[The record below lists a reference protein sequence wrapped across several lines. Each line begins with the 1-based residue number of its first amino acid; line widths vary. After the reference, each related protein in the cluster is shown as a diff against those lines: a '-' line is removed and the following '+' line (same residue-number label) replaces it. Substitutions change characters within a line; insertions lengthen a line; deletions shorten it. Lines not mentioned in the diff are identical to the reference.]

1 VLADFSNLG
10 GSTVETWGDYQIRE
24 YTWSTLGV
32 HLEYTWS
39 TLGVHLE
46 YTWSTLGVHLEYTLG
61 DYQIRKLF
69 KTPISGFKRIRILF
83 RGYKPFSFII
93 IFCVMNNNVI
103 SG

>member
-10 GSTVETWGDYQIRE
+10 GSTVETWGDYQIR
-24 YTWSTLGV
+24 
-32 HLEYTWS
+32 EYTWS

>member
-1 VLADFSNLG
+1 MLADFSNLG
-10 GSTVETWGDYQIRE
+10 GSTVETWGDYQIR
-24 YTWSTLGV
+24 
-32 HLEYTWS
+32 EYTWS

>member
-10 GSTVETWGDYQIRE
+10 GSTVETWGDYQIR
-24 YTWSTLGV
+24 
-32 HLEYTWS
+32 
-39 TLGVHLE
+39 E